1 MPIVW
6 PRRGRRH
13 ENDHHATGLTM
24 HILLLAPHPFFQE
37 RGTPIA
43 VDLLIRALVK
53 RGERVSL
60 LTYHEGE
67 DRDYGQSVTIHR
79 IKAPRFVRHIRPG
92 FSLKKLIC
100 DMLMMPHAMRLATT
114 LRVDCIHAVEES
126 AFMARHIFRRLAIPY
141 IFDMDS
147 SMPRQIADKLPV
159 LAPLVPLMRR
169 IERRAMR
176 DAIAVV
182 PMCDAIAEEAR
193 QAGVRHVTIL
203 RDISLVP
210 MDVTPDPGLGFR
222 QATGIT
228 GPVALY
234 IGNLIDLLLQSAAAV
249 LAGGHVLTVVIAGGR
264 SDDIATCREH
274 AAALGIADRVCFLGP
289 RPVAHM
295 PHLFHE
301 ADMLISP
308 RTQGQN
314 TPMKIYS
321 YLDAGKPLVA
331 TRLPT
336 HTQVLNDQVA
346 LLADPTPEAM
356 SSAMI
361 RLLERPALGAALAAA
376 AVQLARQS
384 YSLPAFERSVNSL
397 YDMVA
402 SALVSAT
409 GRGKTT

>member
-1 MPIVW
+1 M
-6 PRRGRRH
+6 
-13 ENDHHATGLTM
+13 TKLTM

-43 VDLLIRALVK
+43 VDLLIQALVK
-53 RGERVSL
+53 RGDRVTL

-67 DRDYGQSVTIHR
+67 DRDYGPTVTMHR
-79 IKAPRFVRHIRPG
+79 IKAPRFIRHIRPG

-100 DMLMMPHAMRLATT
+100 DMVMMPHAMRLAST

-126 AFMARHIFRRLAIPY
+126 AFMARRISRRLGIPY

-147 SMPRQIADKLPV
+147 SMPRQIADKVPILG
-159 LAPLVPLMRR
+159 PLVPLMRW

-182 PMCDAIAEEAR
+182 PMCDSIADEAR
-193 QAGVRHVTIL
+193 QAGARHVTLL

-210 MDVTPDPGLGFR
+210 MNVAPDPALGFR
-222 QATGIT
+222 RATGIT
-228 GPVALY
+228 GPVVLY
-234 IGNLIDLLLQSAAAV
+234 IGNLEPYQGIDLLLQSVAQV
-249 LAGGHVLTVVIAGGR
+249 LAGGRALAVVIAGGR
-264 SDDIATCREH
+264 ADDIATCR
-274 AAALGIADRVCFLGP
+274 ARATALGIADRVYFLGP

-336 HTQVLNDQVA
+336 HTQVLDDQVA
-346 LLADPTPEAM
+346 LLADPTPDGMA
-356 SSAMI
+356 SAMV
-361 RLLERPALGAALAAA
+361 RLLDDPALGAALAAA
-376 AVQLARQS
+376 AVQRARQY

-397 YDMVA
+397 YDTVA
-402 SALVSAT
+402 VTLGST
-409 GRGKTT
+409 GRK